1 MKKFISVCLSCFA
14 AGALSLVAQENP
26 REAFWENAL
35 GALREKPKD
44 GISALDEIADRAA
57 QASAWDEY
65 ALALHLRAGARAAI
79 EGRDSSV
86 TLVRELR
93 RAVDNA
99 PSPEARAFLSA
110 HLAFAF
116 SQLAQNPRYGKM
128 RPRTAIAGNNGDDED
143 VATWSNER
151 LARAALSTYKSIFD
165 EADSLKKIPIA
176 LFSAKKTINEKILK
190 KLGFEKREFGIFSL
204 NDSPVADFPTLYDFF
219 AQDAVKFYSKLSRY
233 LPAAQEA
240 RHEQLEAWKEFHVN
254 DADKSAYARA
264 VFAGIDPESDDYED
278 ALKQFTKT
286 FSYYPIASEAFAKI
300 AQNAINDQ
308 RREEAFLFAKEGYEK
323 YKQYKNSAECAQILD
338 SLLSQD
344 ITSIYAESTW
354 FDAES
359 AQLTLRAKNIEK
371 IYFRAVPWDWQDF
384 LRRERNRPANLSKAE
399 RQEILLCDE
408 GAVTWS
414 QELEKFTDFAQ
425 HEFVV
430 SAPFEKFEPGFY
442 FISASADPNFK
453 SFSNDR
459 IPYMTVWVSNIA
471 VITEGIKNR
480 QNAKDKRSL
489 RGYVVNAQ
497 SGEPLENVE
506 IAAWNKIYGGAR
518 TPVGSVKTAAD
529 GSFELPGLTQDF
541 VALAVAPDGN
551 AVSIEERFDYSYLGR
566 SGKPDSDIGKLF
578 TDRAIY
584 RPGQLIHFKGIRAR
598 YNADKPGSEKLLPG
612 EKVEVRLYD
621 TNDREVAKT
630 ECYTNAFGSFAG
642 SFTAPA
648 GLLKGDFRIEFDN
661 ARKHIRIEEYK
672 RPKFE
677 LSLDYAD
684 KQVILGQNAE
694 MHVSAKAFTGMPL
707 DGAKISWTVT
717 EQSWEK
723 PSSGKESIARGEA
736 KLDADGNFKIVFPTQ
751 PKKLSK
757 DEARRLSPTEQLE
770 CERQLER
777 DYIVEIAVT
786 DTSGETVT
794 TNRSVCIANCG
805 VRASLSYTD
814 GGFLLIRTT
823 DPSRNALSVPA
834 KLCIYEAILP
844 EKIKRLS
851 AKGHSYL
858 ILTELTGMSIP
869 GTTPRKRGQKLFE
882 KDIVTDSKK
891 AEMQIRIPEGTLP
904 ASGAFIAVI
913 SGKDAFARP
922 FESEVDFARIGGN
935 DTHYA
940 VKLPLVLCKTANQ
953 QQQVEL
959 GETFSFIWGS
969 GYESARARIE
979 LSKNG
984 KTLKTFWT
992 QKGNTQETV
1001 EIPVTQQLAGG
1012 FKVRIAQ
1019 FRDGRML
1026 NKTFHVS
1033 VPVKDKKLNVEWQ
1046 RFRSKL
1052 VPGGAEVWT
1061 ARVTLPNGTPA
1072 DAEMLALLYDR
1083 SLDSLQ
1089 SNWQDIG
1096 GFDFTI
1102 FDPRNY
1108 LPSLFSSNIRTDLYP
1123 SEEFPKTPYAG
1134 KENYRPIS
1142 WMFNNNNT
1150 GISERFAL
1158 RRSKGMESMGVGSA
1172 RALAAAP
1179 APEAQAVGE
1188 DWLADNDAEEGETV
1202 AYSAGAV
1209 GDNFARVRQEKN
1221 KPIAPRRNLQETAF
1235 FQPFINTNA
1244 DGIAQITFVVPEALT
1259 GWRFIAFAHDKAL
1272 RSGSLEAD
1280 DIVTEKPLMAQPN
1293 APRFLREG
1301 DSIEF
1306 PVKISNSGKTALK
1319 GKAQLAFMR
1328 ADDGQNV
1335 FAKLCDESNEQAFEV
1350 PAGATTVVKWK
1361 IRVPEN
1367 CAFLTYRATVRADDF
1382 SDGEEALLP
1391 ILPKKVTV
1399 SESANFLVRAGT
1411 ERNAALDFAD
1421 KKIGQLS
1428 IDVNADPA
1436 WDAFLALPRLSLL
1449 ARENDSS
1456 DSIFYRFYT
1465 NKLAE
1470 KIVAQN
1476 PDYRRKFEALNALGK
1491 PSQDLLS
1498 PLAQDKAKNIALE
1511 ATPFVRDAN
1520 DESAQR
1526 RAVAQLFEK
1535 NTMEQ
1540 ESAIALDILEKRLQ
1554 ELNDDGWSWFPGAQE
1569 VSPRTTRTIIKGLA
1583 RLVAVGALDQSEIQF
1598 IRGAVNAQDRWAETK
1613 FNRFNDKGERT
1624 PAPLNS
1630 DLADWLYMRHLSGM
1644 GTPNPAWN
1652 HYLAQAADPDVW
1664 IELPRYAQAQIAIV
1678 LADSKPEVSKRIVES
1693 IRQHAVTSAELGMYW
1708 KDEVSRCPW
1717 FVEFASIET
1726 QAMMVELFAKVAKDS
1741 AAVAELKIWLLT
1753 QKQAQCWQTS
1763 RASAEA
1769 VYALLCTPA
1778 SDEANKQN
1786 DTGTLTDAEMRASA
1800 PAGKA
1805 APQISAGTQIIPA
1818 DGKRFRDSEIAPEL
1832 AQLKMKNPGK
1842 NPIFVSAF
1850 WSYETELDKVNANTP
1865 PSGFKIRK
1873 SLWKKSPDADGQA
1886 RLFPIRAEMLQP
1898 GDEIVVRLVIEADR
1912 DFEFVHVKDLRASGC
1927 EPTGTRSGYR
1937 WNNAVWY
1944 YTTTSDTAE
1953 EFFFDRLP
1961 QGKHVL
1967 EYSLRA
1973 VHSGKYS
1980 AGFAEIRSLYA
1991 PEFSAH
1997 SKASVLETR

>member
-14 AGALSLVAQENP
+14 AGALSLAAQENP
-26 REAFWENAL
+26 REAFWENTL
-35 GALREKPKD
+35 GTLREKPKD
-44 GISALDEIADRAA
+44 GIAALDEIADQAA

-65 ALALHLRAGARAAI
+65 ALALFLRAGARAVI
-79 EGRDSSV
+79 EGRDGSV
-86 TLVRELR
+86 TLVRELQ
-93 RAVDNA
+93 RAVGEA

-116 SQLAQNPRYGKM
+116 SQLAQNPRYGQM
-128 RPRTAIAGNNGDDED
+128 RPHTAIAGNDGADED
-143 VATWSNER
+143 VATWSDER
-151 LARAALSTYKSIFD
+151 LVRAALDTYKSIFD
-165 EADSLKKIPIA
+165 EADSLKKIPVA
-176 LFSAKKTINEKILK
+176 LFSAKQTINEKILK
-190 KLGFEKREFGIFSL
+190 KLGFENREFGIFSL

-233 LPAAQEA
+233 LPAAKEA
-240 RHEQLEAWKEFHVN
+240 RDEQLEAWKEFHVN

-264 VFAGIDPESDDYED
+264 VFAGIDAESDDYEN

-286 FSYYPIASEAFAKI
+286 FSYYPIASEAFAKL
-300 AQNAINDQ
+300 AQNAIDEQ

-323 YKQYKNSAECAQILD
+323 YKQYKNSGECSGILD
-338 SLLSQD
+338 SLLSQN
-344 ITSIYAESTW
+344 IGTIYTESTW
-354 FDAES
+354 FDTES
-359 AQLTLRAKNIEK
+359 AQLKFSAKNIEK

-384 LRRERNRPANLSKAE
+384 LRRERNRPGNLSKAE

-408 GAVTWS
+408 GTVTWS
-414 QELEKFTDFAQ
+414 QELEKFTDFDR
-425 HEFVV
+425 HPFVV

-442 FISASADPNFK
+442 FITASADPDFK
-453 SFSNDR
+453 SFFNDR
-459 IPYMTVWVSNIA
+459 IPYMTVWVSDIA
-471 VITEGIKNR
+471 VVTEGIKYR
-480 QNAKDKRSL
+480 QNAKNKRSL

-506 IAAWNKIYGGAR
+506 IAAWNKVYGGER
-518 TPVGSVKTAAD
+518 VPVESVKTAAD

-551 AVSIEERFDYSYLGR
+551 AVSIDEKHDYSYLGK
-566 SGKPDSDIGKLF
+566 SDKPSSDIGKLF

-598 YNADKPGSEKLLPG
+598 YDADKPGSEKLLPG

-642 SFTAPA
+642 TFTAPA
-648 GLLKGDFRIEFDN
+648 GLLKGDFRIQFDN
-661 ARKHIRIEEYK
+661 VERSIRIEEYK

-677 LSLDYAD
+677 LALEPAD

-694 MHVSAKAFTGMPL
+694 MQVSAKAFTGMPL
-707 DGAKISWTVT
+707 DGAKITWTVT
-717 EQSWEK
+717 EQSWENRFRDNE
-723 PSSGKESIARGEA
+723 PVARGEG
-736 KLDADGNFKIVFPTQ
+736 KLDADGNFKIVFPTN
-751 PKKLSK
+751 PEKLSK
-757 DEARRLSPTEQLE
+757 DEARCLSPTEQLE
-770 CERQLER
+770 RERQLER
-777 DYIVEIAVT
+777 DYSVEIAVT
-786 DTSGETVT
+786 DTSGETIT
-794 TNRSVCIANCG
+794 EKRFVCIANSG
-805 VRASLSYTD
+805 VRASLSYSDNVFSVRATD
-814 GGFLLIRTT
+814 F
-823 DPSRNALSVPA
+823 SYNALSVPA
-834 KLCIYEAILP
+834 KLCIYEAVLP
-844 EKIKRLS
+844 EKIERTS
-851 AKGHSYL
+851 APSAIMGG
-858 ILTELTGMSIP
+858 ESIP
-869 GTTPRKRGQKLFE
+869 RTTPLKRGQKLFE
-882 KDIVTDSKK
+882 KDIITDSKK
-891 AEMQIRIPEGTLP
+891 AEMQIRIPEGALP

-922 FESEVDFARIGGN
+922 FESEVNFARIGGN

-940 VKLPLVLCKTANQ
+940 VKLPFVLNKDANQ
-953 QQQVEL
+953 KAEL
-959 GETFSFIWGS
+959 GEAFSFIWGS

-1001 EIPVTQQLAGG
+1001 KIPVTQQLAGG
-1012 FKVRIAQ
+1012 FKVRVAQ

-1026 NKTFHVS
+1026 DTTFHVS
-1033 VPVKDKKLNVEWQ
+1033 VPAKDKKLQVEWQ

-1089 SNWQDIG
+1089 SNWQDID
-1096 GFDFTI
+1096 GFNFTV
-1102 FDPRNY
+1102 FDPRNS
-1108 LPSLFSSNIRTDLYP
+1108 LPSLFSSNIRTDFYP
-1123 SEEFPKTPYAG
+1123 SEKFPKTPYAG
-1134 KENYRPIS
+1134 KQDYRPIS

-1150 GISERFAL
+1150 GISERSYVRAN
-1158 RRSKGMESMGVGSA
+1158 GMGIGSA
-1172 RALAAAP
+1172 KALAAAP
-1179 APEAQAVGE
+1179 APEAQAVVGE
-1188 DWLADNDAEEGETV
+1188 DFLALEDSEAEEGET
-1202 AYSAGAV
+1202 ASYAAGSAGDAH
-1209 GDNFARVRQEKN
+1209 ARARREEN
-1221 KPIAPRRNLQETAF
+1221 TPIAPRKNLQETAF

-1272 RSGSLEAD
+1272 RSGSLEAN

-1306 PVKISNSGKTALK
+1306 PVKISNSGKAALK

-1328 ADDGQNV
+1328 ADNGQDV
-1335 FAKLCDESNEQAFEV
+1335 FAELCDAASEQSFEV
-1350 PAGATTVVKWK
+1350 PAGATTVLKWK

-1367 CAFLTYRATVRADDF
+1367 CGFLTYRATARADDF

-1411 ERNAALDFAD
+1411 ERSATLDFSA
-1421 KKIGQLS
+1421 KKIDQLN
-1428 IDVNADPA
+1428 IEVNADPA
-1436 WDAFLALPRLSLL
+1436 WDAFLALPRLALL

-1470 KIVAQN
+1470 KIVEQN
-1476 PDYRRKFEALNALGK
+1476 PAYRRKFEALNALGK

-1535 NTMEQ
+1535 NTMAQ
-1540 ESAIALDILEKRLQ
+1540 ESAIALETLKKRLR
-1554 ELNDDGWSWFPGAQE
+1554 ELNGDGWSWFPGAQE
-1569 VSPRTTRTIIKGLA
+1569 VSPRVTRTILKGLA
-1583 RLVAVGALDQSEIQF
+1583 RLVEVGALDKSEIQF
-1598 IRGAVNAQDRWAETK
+1598 IHGAVNAQDRWAETQ
-1613 FNRFNDKGERT
+1613 FNRFDDKGVRT
-1624 PAPLNS
+1624 PAPLGS
-1630 DLADWLYMRHLSGM
+1630 DLVDWLYMRHLSGM
-1644 GTPNPAWN
+1644 GSPNQAWN
-1652 HYLAQAADPDVW
+1652 HYLAEAADPDVW
-1664 IELPRYAQAQIAIV
+1664 VKLPRYTQAQIAIV

-1693 IRQHAVTSAELGMYW
+1693 IRQHAVTSDELGMYW

-1717 FVEFASIET
+1717 FIEFASIET
-1726 QAMMVELFAKVAKDS
+1726 QAMMVELFSKVAKDT
-1741 AAVAELKIWLLT
+1741 AAVAELKTRLLT
-1753 QKQAQCWQTS
+1753 QKQAQCWSTS

-1778 SDEANKQN
+1778 VAATDKSDNA
-1786 DTGTLTDAEMRASA
+1786 GTLTDAEMRNAASA
-1800 PAGKA
+1800 AANKV
-1805 APQISAGTQIIPA
+1805 APQIALGTQTIPA
-1818 DGKRFRDSEIAPEL
+1818 DGKRFRADEIVPAP
-1832 AQLKMKNPGK
+1832 AQLTMKNPGQ

-1865 PSGFKIRK
+1865 PNGFKIRK
-1873 SLWKKSPDADGQA
+1873 SLWRKSLDAAGQP

-1898 GDEIVVRLVIEADR
+1898 GDEVVVRLVIEADR

>member
-1 MKKFISVCLSCFA
+1 MKNFISVCLSCFA
-14 AGALSLVAQENP
+14 AGALSLAAQENP
-26 REAFWENAL
+26 REVFWENAL
-35 GALREKPKD
+35 GILREKPKD
-44 GISALDEIADRAA
+44 GITALDEIADQAA

-65 ALALHLRAGARAAI
+65 ALALHLRAGARAVI
-79 EGRDSSV
+79 EGRDGSV
-86 TLVRELR
+86 TLVQELR

-110 HLAFAF
+110 RLAFAF
-116 SQLAQNPRYGKM
+116 SQLAQNPRYGQM
-128 RPRTAIAGNNGDDED
+128 RPRTAIAGNAGDDED
-143 VATWSNER
+143 VAAWSNER
-151 LARAALSTYKSIFD
+151 LTQAALSTYKNIFD
-165 EADSLKKIPIA
+165 EADSLKKIPVA
-176 LFSAKKTINEKILK
+176 LFSAKKTLNAKILK
-190 KLGFEKREFGIFSL
+190 ALGFETREFGIFSL

-264 VFAGIDPESDDYED
+264 VFAGIAPESDDYED

-286 FSYYPIASEAFAKI
+286 FSYYPIASEAFAKL
-300 AQNAINDQ
+300 AQNAIDDE

-323 YKQYKNSAECAQILD
+323 YKQYKNSAECAKILD

-344 ITSIYAESTW
+344 IGSIHAESTW

-359 AQLTLRAKNIEK
+359 AQLKFQAKNIEK

-384 LRRERNRPANLSKAE
+384 LRRERNRPVNLSKAE
-399 RQEILLCDE
+399 RREILLCDE

-442 FISASADPNFK
+442 FITASADPNFK

-459 IPYMTVWVSNIA
+459 IPYMTVWVSDIA

-480 QNAKDKRSL
+480 QNAKEKRSL

-506 IAAWNKIYGGAR
+506 IAAWNKVYGGAR
-518 TPVGSVKTAAD
+518 TPVESVKTAAD
-529 GSFELPGLTQDF
+529 GSFELPGLTQGF

-551 AVSIEERFDYSYLGR
+551 AVSIDERYEYSYLGR
-566 SGKPDSDIGKLF
+566 SDKPDSDIGKLF

-648 GLLKGDFRIEFDN
+648 GLLKGAFRIEFDN
-661 ARKHIRIEEYK
+661 VRKHISVEEYK

-717 EQSWEK
+717 EQSWENRFRDNG
-723 PSSGKESIARGEA
+723 PIARGEA
-736 KLDADGNFKIVFPTQ
+736 KLDADGNFKIVFPTE

-757 DEARRLSPTEQLE
+757 QEARHLSPTQQLE
-770 CERQLER
+770 RERQLER

-786 DTSGETVT
+786 DTSGETIT
-794 TNRSVCIANCG
+794 TNRLLSIANCG
-805 VRASLSYTD
+805 VHASLRYSD
-814 GGFLLIRTT
+814 SGCFVVRTT
-823 DPSRNALSVPA
+823 DPSRNALSVPT
-834 KLCIYEAILP
+834 KLCIYEAVLP
-844 EKIKRLS
+844 EKIERSSVVSSLV
-851 AKGHSYL
+851 G
-858 ILTELTGMSIP
+858 GMSVPIA
-869 GTTPRKRGQKLFE
+869 TPRKRGQKLFE

-940 VKLPLVLCKTANQ
+940 VKLPLVLSKTANQ

-1083 SLDSLQ
+1083 SLDSLE
-1089 SNWQDIG
+1089 SNWQDID

-1102 FDPRNY
+1102 FDLRNY
-1108 LPSLFSSNIRTDLYP
+1108 LPSLFSSNIRAHLYS
-1123 SEEFPKTPYAG
+1123 SEKFPETPYAG
-1134 KENYRPIS
+1134 KLAYKPIS
-1142 WMFNNNNT
+1142 WMFVDNNNA

-1158 RRSKGMESMGVGSA
+1158 KRTMGGGIGSA
-1172 RALAAAP
+1172 RALAAAL

-1188 DWLADNDAEEGETV
+1188 DWLADNDTEEGETV
-1202 AYSAGAV
+1202 AYSAGTV

-1221 KPIAPRRNLQETAF
+1221 KPIAPRKNLQETAF

-1244 DGIAQITFVVPEALT
+1244 DGIAQITFVVPETLT
-1259 GWRFIAFAHDKAL
+1259 GWHFIAFAHDKAL
-1272 RSGSLEAD
+1272 RSGSIEAD

-1306 PVKISNSGKTALK
+1306 PVKISNSGKTLLK

-1335 FAKLCDESNEQAFEV
+1335 FAELCDDANEQAFEV

-1367 CAFLTYRATVRADDF
+1367 CGFLTYRATVRADDF

-1399 SESANFLVRAGT
+1399 SESANFLVRAGS
-1411 ERNAALDFAD
+1411 ERHAALDFSD
-1421 KKIGQLS
+1421 KKIEHLS
-1428 IDVNADPA
+1428 IDVNVDPA
-1436 WDAFLALPRLSLL
+1436 WDAFLALPRLALL

-1470 KIVAQN
+1470 KIVEQN

-1535 NTMEQ
+1535 NTMAQ
-1540 ESAIALDILEKRLQ
+1540 ESEIALESLKKRLQ
-1554 ELNDDGWSWFPGAQE
+1554 ELNGDGWSWFPGAQE
-1569 VSPRTTRTIIKGLA
+1569 VSPRITRTIIKGLA
-1583 RLVAVGALDQSEIQF
+1583 RLVAVGALNQSEIEF
-1598 IRGAVNAQDRWAETK
+1598 IRGAVNAQDRWAEAK
-1613 FNRFNDKGERT
+1613 FNRFDDKGERT

-1630 DLADWLYMRHLSGM
+1630 DLADWLYMRRLSGM
-1644 GTPNPAWN
+1644 GQPNQAWD
-1652 HYLAQAADPDVW
+1652 HYLAEAADPGVW
-1664 IELPRYAQAQIAIV
+1664 IKLPRYAQAQIAIV
-1678 LADSKPEVSKRIVES
+1678 LADSKPEVSERIVES
-1693 IRQHAVTSAELGMYW
+1693 IRQHAVTSDELGMYW
-1708 KDEVSRCPW
+1708 KDELSRCPW

-1726 QAMMVELFAKVAKDS
+1726 QAMMIELFAKVAKDS
-1741 AAVAELKIWLLT
+1741 DAVAELKTWLLT

-1786 DTGTLTDAEMRASA
+1786 AAEMLTDAEMRATAPVSA
-1800 PAGKA
+1800 SKA
-1805 APQISAGTQIIPA
+1805 APQISAGTRIIPA

-1832 AQLKMKNPGK
+1832 AQLKMKNPGQ

-1850 WSYETELDKVNANTP
+1850 WSYETELDKVNASTP
-1865 PSGFKIRK
+1865 PTGFKIRK
-1873 SLWKKSPDADGQA
+1873 SLWKKSPDADGQT

-1912 DFEFVHVKDLRASGC
+1912 DFEFVHVKDFRASGC

-1944 YTTTSDTAE
+1944 YATTSDTAE